1 MKSKI
6 YVLGFMVLVTSLLKA
21 QTNDS
26 LLVKSN
32 TIENQFTEIIE
43 KSNNWEHFKVVPKQK
58 LYTLKKNVQDSLNV
72 QKQLISEKNTTIKS
86 NEQKMNDLNIQIENL
101 QNSLDSLKNEKDS
114 VSFFGMLLSKG
125 LYSLV
130 VWGIIAVLA
139 SLLLFYIY
147 RFLKSNIVTQRS
159 IKDLQDLQREYEDY
173 RTKAIEKEQ
182 KIGRQ
187 LQDEI
192 NKNRGL

>member
-86 NEQKMNDLNIQIENL
+86 NEQKMSDLNIQIENL

-147 RFLKSNIVTQRS
+147 RFSKSNIVTQRS